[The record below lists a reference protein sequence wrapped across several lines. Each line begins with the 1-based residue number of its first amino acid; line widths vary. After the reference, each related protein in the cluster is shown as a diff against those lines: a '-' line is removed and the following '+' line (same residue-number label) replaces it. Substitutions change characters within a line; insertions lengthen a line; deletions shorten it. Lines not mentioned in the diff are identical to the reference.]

1 MLDRAVAKRRNRIR
15 MGHAGAIFGA
25 LDQQDWTVPGARFI
39 AGPIIWRDMMI
50 RGTILPATA
59 VLFAAQA
66 VAQMPDPARA
76 PVQSL
81 DDGLIAI
88 MKGGKKLGLAGR
100 EAQLAPIID
109 RVFDLPLMIRLAVG
123 PAWTQASPADR
134 AALLAAFRRL
144 TITEYAR
151 NFDGW
156 NGHVFTIDEKIEA
169 RGGDRLVRTTLTA
182 PRESP
187 ANIAYRLRQSGSEW
201 RVIDVFYN
209 NAISQLTT
217 RRADFESS
225 LRSGGARALIAHIN
239 TLADKGMR

>member
-1 MLDRAVAKRRNRIR
+1 
-15 MGHAGAIFGA
+15 
-25 LDQQDWTVPGARFI
+25 
-39 AGPIIWRDMMI
+39 MM
-50 RGTILPATA
+50 RLVFLPAA
-59 VLFAAQA
+59 ALLFAAPA
-66 VAQMPDPARA
+66 VAQAPDPART
-76 PVQSL
+76 PVQAL

-88 MKGGKKLGLAGR
+88 MKGGKKLGLFGR
-100 EAQLAPIID
+100 TAQIAPVID
-109 RVFDLPLMIRLAVG
+109 RVFDLPLMTRLAVG
-123 PAWTQASPADR
+123 PAWTQATPADR

-156 NGHVFTIDEKIEA
+156 NGHAFAIDDKVEA

-182 PRESP
+182 PREAP
-187 ANIAYRLRQSGSEW
+187 ANIAYRLRQNGSEW

-225 LRSGGARALIAHIN
+225 LRGGGARALIAHIN
-239 TLADKGMR
+239 ALADKGMR